1 MTDSKHT
8 LNIWQQGLLS
18 GIKTGE
24 MMVISSGRQ
33 MGKSYVN
40 SLLNNWYATMREQY
54 KPIIKWQRLPG
65 LKLQAYT
72 DDVAPRGFER
82 GLNETDMDPI
92 QAWSTECNCGI
103 RMSFN
108 IWKFKNEKQITMF
121 LIRWA
126 N

>member
-1 MTDSKHT
+1 MAGTNTKP
-8 LNIWQQGLLS
+8 NAQV
-18 GIKTGE
+18 
-24 MMVISSGRQ
+24 VISHGRQ

-40 SLLNNWYATMREQY
+40 SLLQSWYKTMREHHA
-54 KPIIKWQRLPG
+54 PTIKWQRLPG

-72 DDVAPRGFER
+72 DDIAPRGFER
-82 GLNETDMDPI
+82 GLNESDMDPI

-108 IWKFKNEKQITMF
+108 VWKFKNEKQITMF

-126 N
+126 E